1 MGFSTFLLW
10 PSLGQPFPEQMP
22 LMQEGSL
29 PPLYLSAGYIAPP
42 GSVAVVNHA
51 PGMSNLGFGVIVDQ
65 PWRPHAIVFHLSYTH
80 RFARGE
86 LQQNP
91 ESF

>member
-10 PSLGQPFPEQMP
+10 LALGQPFPEQMP
-22 LMQEGSL
+22 LIQEGLL
-29 PPLYLSAGYIAPP
+29 PPLYLSAGYTAPP
-42 GSVAVVNHA
+42 RSIAVVNHA
-51 PGMSNLGFGVIVDQ
+51 QGMSNLGFGVIVDQ

-80 RFARGE
+80 SFARLE
-86 LQQNP
+86 LLQNP